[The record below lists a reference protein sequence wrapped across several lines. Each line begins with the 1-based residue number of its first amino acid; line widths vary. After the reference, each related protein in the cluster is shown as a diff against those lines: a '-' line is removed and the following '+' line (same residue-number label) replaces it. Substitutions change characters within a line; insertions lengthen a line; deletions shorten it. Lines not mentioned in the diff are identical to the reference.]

1 MSASLNKLFEKPE
14 EEQPKEINSHNAK
27 YVQSKTNHKRDNQ
40 INEQINFD
48 KENTSKSENSNYKS
62 FSINKELVIKNNSK
76 IQIKSKPIIH
86 IPLDIIRAEQQND
99 DEQAKGDNDLEEE
112 KDIQNNP
119 YKVIINEYKLI
130 KKEKKIDKFG
140 NNEIQLNSKQI
151 DYNRNYNKISN
162 EKQNDDKKSKSTE
175 EKENLIIEKE
185 NFENENSDKKNNDII
200 DKSSYYCY
208 NNEIPKYNISEKDIQ
223 YKNNLNIKNNNSK
236 KNNNSNL
243 ISSISIGLSTKQN
256 NNYNNNNYYRNNCIN
271 VNNQNLT
278 KIFEQKNTFQQLKE
292 IELYAVSHSQ
302 NINKLYIDNIINN
315 SYYNYENQ
323 NPLLNNYK
331 HNNNILDINDINQ
344 FKNINNEKYT
354 ITLKSKTEDP
364 DIGQISKI
372 QATTSYIKENQKEE
386 KEAKI
391 EKNIINLE
399 DIKTGKETRTVVR
412 LSPIPPNYSSFDI
425 SKLLDKYLK
434 IESSKNQR
442 IYKALYTPLC
452 KIIGKNL
459 GYCFVMMAKPKYVID
474 FYNTFNGI
482 ILGAKKGCNIIWSD
496 KQGDDFLNV
505 SEGDPTKKPIIFKDI
520 KNE

>member
-27 YVQSKTNHKRDNQ
+27 YVQSKTNQKRDNQ
-40 INEQINFD
+40 INAQINFD
-48 KENTSKSENSNYKS
+48 KENTSKSDNSNYKS
-62 FSINKELVIKNNSK
+62 FSINKELIKNNSK
-76 IQIKSKPIIH
+76 FQIKPKPIIH

-256 NNYNNNNYYRNNCIN
+256 NNYNNNNDYRNNCIN

-278 KIFEQKNTFQQLKE
+278 KILEQKNTFQLLKE
-292 IELYAVSHSQ
+292 IELYSLPNTQ
-302 NINKLYIDNIINN
+302 NIN
-315 SYYNYENQ
+315 NYGNQ
-323 NPLLNNYK
+323 NPLLYNYK

-372 QATTSYIKENQKEE
+372 QATTSYKRRKRGQN
-386 KEAKI
+386 
-391 EKNIINLE
+391 
-399 DIKTGKETRTVVR
+399 
-412 LSPIPPNYSSFDI
+412 
-425 SKLLDKYLK
+425 
-434 IESSKNQR
+434 
-442 IYKALYTPLC
+442 
-452 KIIGKNL
+452 
-459 GYCFVMMAKPKYVID
+459 
-474 FYNTFNGI
+474 
-482 ILGAKKGCNIIWSD
+482 
-496 KQGDDFLNV
+496 
-505 SEGDPTKKPIIFKDI
+505 
-520 KNE
+520 